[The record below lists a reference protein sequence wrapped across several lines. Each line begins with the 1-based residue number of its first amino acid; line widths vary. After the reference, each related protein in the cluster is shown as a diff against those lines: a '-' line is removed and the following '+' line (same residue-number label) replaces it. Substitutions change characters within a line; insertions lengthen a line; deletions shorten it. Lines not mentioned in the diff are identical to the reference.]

1 MHCHWTHLGR
11 VLSTINVS
19 AVESRNRYV
28 LLQCNSQQLA
38 HTGDDG
44 WWPRRP
50 VTEVDLPCRR
60 SE

>member
-28 LLQCNSQQLA
+28 LLQCNNQQLA
-38 HTGDDG
+38 RLGSIKERHAF
-44 WWPRRP
+44 P
-50 VTEVDLPCRR
+50 VLGVQLT
-60 SE
+60 